1 MFGNGSTQVVGAQAN
16 ALSQQEQDNLVD
28 KLGSVVQK
36 ALNSNAQSSK
46 DNNVGSD
53 GSVVTPGGVGIGA
66 KESAEFTQDKFE
78 RMLKASSVFTDVK
91 SQVAM

>member
-1 MFGNGSTQVVGAQAN
+1 MGDMAKLGQVMQGLETSTGSQGSGSGQSGQMFGNGSTQAVGAQTN

-46 DNNVGSD
+46 DNDVGSG
-53 GSVVTPGGVGIGA
+53 GSVAT
-66 KESAEFTQDKFE
+66 SC
-78 RMLKASSVFTDVK
+78 
-91 SQVAM
+91 